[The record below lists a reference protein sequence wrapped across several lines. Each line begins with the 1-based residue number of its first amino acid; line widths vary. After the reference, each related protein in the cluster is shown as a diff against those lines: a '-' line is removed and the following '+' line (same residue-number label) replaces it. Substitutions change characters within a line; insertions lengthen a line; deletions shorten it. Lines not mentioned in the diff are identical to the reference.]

1 MAVQH
6 VLPPSLNA
14 VIPSG
19 KKKQLGY
26 PASLHIHHRRS
37 DAVHHAVVQISSLI
51 QRGRLPREGSVS
63 EK

>member
-6 VLPPSLNA
+6 VLPPSINA
-14 VIPSG
+14 AISSG
-19 KKKQLGY
+19 KKQLGY

-37 DAVHHAVVQISSLI
+37 DAVHHAVVRISSLI
-51 QRGRLPREGSVS
+51 QRGSLPLVGSVS